1 MELTRDFNV
10 NIRKKAEYVC
20 RMSGDSLI
28 GYVPKRFTKRS
39 PKRKKDEL
47 NEIFQ
52 TAFAESE
59 EKGLKRGEQ
68 IAYINDRMRELY
80 KERFL
85 FADLIEIA
93 SFDKD
98 FTKYI
103 QERFK
108 KMLVAK
114 LMRVSRFKEKARLHC
129 WNYFITVTYFY
140 GHSIWHYIT
149 LRFIAFRLR
158 L

>member
-1 MELTRDFNV
+1 MRDFNV
-10 NIRKKAEYVC
+10 TIPKRSEYVC
-20 RMSGDSLI
+20 RMSGDSLV
-28 GYVPKRFTKRS
+28 GYIPKRFTK
-39 PKRKKDEL
+39 PKKKTPDKF
-47 NEIFQ
+47 NAIFQ

-59 EKGLKRGEQ
+59 EKGLKNGEQ

-103 QERFK
+103 QDRK
-108 KMLVAK
+108 STRLNSSHTT
-114 LMRVSRFKEKARLHC
+114 VSRMPSSA
-129 WNYFITVTYFY
+129 
-140 GHSIWHYIT
+140 
-149 LRFIAFRLR
+149 
-158 L
+158 